1 MYICIVLLEE
11 SKNQENIFHFLV
23 ISRYNSCKLN
33 KFFMSFVLFEIVANM
48 VAVAV
53 TARILPGFD
62 FVGIEQMDMG
72 SLISL
77 LITATI
83 LTLLNLVI
91 RPMLK
96 LFLFPIII
104 LTFGFAS
111 ILINLLIL
119 SFLDYLIDPL
129 SITGLW
135 GLVWSAFLIGWINTL
150 IHQFK
155 R

>member
-1 MYICIVLLEE
+1 
-11 SKNQENIFHFLV
+11 
-23 ISRYNSCKLN
+23 
-33 KFFMSFVLFEIVANM
+33 MSFVLFEIVANM

-53 TARILPGFD
+53 TARLLPGFQ
-62 FVGIEQMDMG
+62 FAGIEQMDIG

-83 LTLLNLVI
+83 LTLLNLII
-91 RPMLK
+91 RPLLK

-111 ILINLLIL
+111 IFINLLIL
-119 SFLDYLIDPL
+119 SFLDYLIEPL
-129 SITGLW
+129 SITGFW
-135 GLVWSAFLIGWINTL
+135 GLIWSAFLIGWINTL